1 MTTAAGD
8 LRGKRATVMGLG
20 QFGGGLGVTRHLL
33 ARGAMVTLTDRDP
46 ETKLAEPLGALRDEI
61 AAGRVRCVL
70 GGHDEADFRSAD
82 LVVAN
87 PAVPLPWANPYLAAA
102 RSAGVPV
109 LTEIGLAIEALSARG
124 CRRFIGITGSAGKS
138 TTSAMVRAALDGDGM
153 RAHLGGNI
161 GGSLLGL
168 LDEVR
173 PEDFIVLELSSAMLW
188 WLGESGGWTPS
199 TAVFTN
205 LLENHI
211 DWHGSFAH
219 YAQAKSRLRRQG
231 AGQRFLSDFGG
242 SAAAARAV
250 ELGAASWWEPS
261 DAKPAGLPSVGEM
274 RPTVPGGHNR
284 ANARLALEAAMAAYT
299 QAGLDAAAHMPS
311 LRARIEAF
319 TGLPHRLDLV
329 CERGNV
335 RYFNDSKS
343 TTPEATLLAVEAFD
357 DPSRIHL
364 IAGGYDKGA
373 PLDAVRAL
381 GDRVA
386 GLYAIGTTAPQ
397 LGGGTRAFACGTL
410 EAAMVEIKARA
421 RPGDVVLL
429 SPACASWDQFRN
441 YEERGVRF
449 TALARGA
456 E

>member
-1 MTTAAGD
+1 MTTSACD
-8 LRGKRATVMGLG
+8 LRGTRATVMGLG

-33 ARGAMVTLTDRDP
+33 ARGAVVTLTDREP
-46 ETKLAEPLGALRDEI
+46 ESKLAEPLRALRDEI

-70 GGHDEADFRSAD
+70 GGHEEEDFRGAD

-102 RSAGVPV
+102 RAAGVPV
-109 LTEIGLAIEALSARG
+109 LTEIGLAIDALAAKG
-124 CRRFIGITGSAGKS
+124 CTRFVGITGSAGKS
-138 TTSAMVRAALDGDGM
+138 TTSAMVRGALDGDGM

-161 GGSLLGL
+161 GGSLLGS
-168 LDEVR
+168 LDAVR
-173 PEDFIVLELSSAMLW
+173 ADDFIVLELSSAMLW
-188 WLGESGGWTPS
+188 WLGESGGWTPA

-219 YAQAKSRLRRQG
+219 YAEAKSRLRRHG
-231 AGQRFLSDFGG
+231 GGQRFVSDFGG

-250 ELGAASWWEPS
+250 QLGAMPWWEPA
-261 DAKPAGLPSVGEM
+261 DPKPAGLPRVEDM
-274 RPTVPGGHNR
+274 RPTVPGSHNR
-284 ANARLALEAAMAAYT
+284 ANARLALEAAMAACA
-299 QAGLDAAAHMPS
+299 QAGLDAAALMPG
-311 LRARIEAF
+311 LRARIEGF

-329 CERGNV
+329 CERGGV
-335 RYFNDSKS
+335 RFFNDSKS
-343 TTPEATLLAVEAFD
+343 TTPDATLLAVEAFE
-357 DPSRIHL
+357 DPSRVHL

-373 PLDAVRAL
+373 ALDAVRAL

-397 LGGGTRAFACGTL
+397 LGGGARSVACGTL
-410 EAAMVEIKARA
+410 EAAMVEIKSRV

-441 YEERGVRF
+441 YEERGERF
-449 TALARGA
+449 AALARDGK
-456 E
+456 